1 MPSPA
6 AMFHCLM
13 KLLRSEKHRHSPL
26 SNTQYTYFVSSI
38 KSLKMVISVR
48 NAVWKACT
56 VAYNSLHF
64 RHTLFIMIDIISN
77 TVLSCWML
85 SEAYQEFCVD
95 FLRHFEAWLFFR
107 FSKKDET
114 MPLKNNIFLTVNN
127 KYNTRKWS
135 LNQIDCFC
143 SQFITV
149 WCS

>member
-1 MPSPA
+1 METNITKA
-6 AMFHCLM
+6 LCYRLVLCFTEHTVHL
-13 KLLRSEKHRHSPL
+13 
-26 SNTQYTYFVSSI
+26 FVSSI
-38 KSLKMVISVR
+38 KSLKGSFLSKMRFERQVQWHKM
-48 NAVWKACT
+48 NCT
-56 VAYNSLHF
+56 SDTPFLQWL
-64 RHTLFIMIDIISN
+64 T
-77 TVLSCWML
+77 CWM
-85 SEAYQEFCVD
+85 SNEAYQGFCMD

-114 MPLKNNIFLTVNN
+114 MPLKNNIILTVNN